1 MAKII
6 LKMVVMLVVVVGVS
20 NYALYIMTGKTPFS
34 TNNLKMPDISAPS
47 VDSLVNGGKT
57 TAYKWTDENG
67 VVHYSSEP
75 PPEHRQVEVLEVDP
89 NVNLVQGV
97 EKKEEIA
104 GPGSQGPGSQPALD
118 LPGGN
123 VYSPEN
129 VQKLIQDAKD
139 VQQKLN
145 ERYKEQEKIVGG
157 EYD

>member
-1 MAKII
+1 MAKIV
-6 LKMVVMLVVVVGVS
+6 LKMVVMLVVVMGVS

-34 TNNLKMPDISAPS
+34 ASDLKMPDISAHS
-47 VDSLVNGGKT
+47 VNPLVNGGKT

-75 PPEHRQVEVLEVDP
+75 PPEHQQVEVLEVDP
-89 NVNLVQGV
+89 NINLMQGV
-97 EKKEEIA
+97 QKKEEVP
-104 GPGSQGPGSQPALD
+104 GPTSQPALE
-118 LPGGN
+118 LPSGN
-123 VYSPEN
+123 IYNPKN

-145 ERYKEQEKIVGG
+145 ERYKEQEKIMGG

>member
-1 MAKII
+1 MTKMIF
-6 LKMVVMLVVVVGVS
+6 KMVVMLVVVVGVS

-34 TNNLKMPDISAPS
+34 TNSLKMPDLSAPS
-47 VDSLVNGGKT
+47 VNSLVNGGKT

-75 PPEHRQVEVLEVDP
+75 PPEQQQVEVLEVDP
-89 NVNLVQGV
+89 NVNLVQGIQ
-97 EKKEEIA
+97 KKEEI
-104 GPGSQGPGSQPALD
+104 PGPGSQPSLD

-139 VQQKLN
+139 VQKKLN
-145 ERYKEQEKIVGG
+145 ERYQEQEKIVGG

>member
-1 MAKII
+1 MAKMIF
-6 LKMVVMLVVVVGVS
+6 KMVVMLAVVVGVS

-34 TNNLKMPDISAPS
+34 ANDLKMPDISAPN

-75 PPEHRQVEVLEVDP
+75 PPEQQQVEVLEVDP

-97 EKKEEIA
+97 QKKEEV
-104 GPGSQGPGSQPALD
+104 PGPGSQPALD
-118 LPGGN
+118 LPSGN
-123 VYSPEN
+123 VYSPKN

-145 ERYKEQEKIVGG
+145 ERYQEQEKIVGG

>member
-6 LKMVVMLVVVVGVS
+6 FKMVVMLVVVVGVS

-34 TNNLKMPDISAPS
+34 ANDLKMPDISAPG

-57 TAYKWTDENG
+57 TAFKWTDENG

-75 PPEHRQVEVLEVDP
+75 PPEHQQVEVLEIDP

-97 EKKEEIA
+97 QKKEEVP
-104 GPGSQGPGSQPALD
+104 GPGPQPALD
-118 LPGGN
+118 LPSGN

-139 VQQKLN
+139 VQKKLN
-145 ERYKEQEKIVGG
+145 ERYQEQEKIVGG

>member
-6 LKMVVMLVVVVGVS
+6 LKMVVMLMVVVGVS

-34 TNNLKMPDISAPS
+34 ASDLKMPDISAPR

-75 PPEHRQVEVLEVDP
+75 PPEQQQVEVLEVDP

-97 EKKEEIA
+97 QKKEEV
-104 GPGSQGPGSQPALD
+104 PGPGSQPALD

-123 VYSPEN
+123 VYSPKN

-145 ERYKEQEKIVGG
+145 ERYQEQEKIVGG

>member
-1 MAKII
+1 MAKMIF
-6 LKMVVMLVVVVGVS
+6 KMVVMLVVVVGVS

-34 TNNLKMPDISAPS
+34 ANDLKMPDISAPS

-75 PPEHRQVEVLEVDP
+75 PPEKQQVEVLEVDP
-89 NVNLVQGV
+89 NVNLVQGIQ
-97 EKKEEIA
+97 KKEEV
-104 GPGSQGPGSQPALD
+104 PGPGSQPSLD
-118 LPGGN
+118 LPSGN

>member
-1 MAKII
+1 MAKMIF
-6 LKMVVMLVVVVGVS
+6 KMVVMLAVVVGVS

-34 TNNLKMPDISAPS
+34 ANDLKMPDISAPN

-75 PPEHRQVEVLEVDP
+75 PPEQQQVEVLEVDP

-97 EKKEEIA
+97 QKKEEV
-104 GPGSQGPGSQPALD
+104 PGPGSQPALD

-123 VYSPEN
+123 VYSPKN

-145 ERYKEQEKIVGG
+145 ERYQEQEKIVGG